1 MKAIDRELGRLAAAQ
16 RQVFSREQ
24 ALAAGLSE
32 HGLYRRL
39 RNGML
44 TQVGSRTYTFA
55 ATVLDYRG
63 SLLAGLLD
71 LGPGTLIT
79 ARAGAAL
86 HGLDGFGED
95 HLDYLVPREI
105 RGRHTR
111 GRVRSSSDIARIDRV
126 TVDGL
131 AVTSATRTII
141 ELLGLVDDRELG
153 NAIDSACRKGLTAPA
168 ALRRRLEQLGR
179 KGRAGVAAFERVMSY
194 EGVQSWL
201 ERRFL
206 DAILAAGLPRPEVQR
221 IYRRDRKHVARVDFD
236 FDPFRV
242 VVEVGG
248 RRGYMSA
255 EDRQRQE
262 RRRNELQLLGKVV
275 YFFTTEDVRDRQDY
289 VVTTVRNGLGLA
301 A

>member
-1 MKAIDRELGRLAAAQ
+1 
-16 RQVFSREQ
+16 
-24 ALAAGLSE
+24 
-32 HGLYRRL
+32 
-39 RNGML
+39 ML
-44 TQVGSRTYTFA
+44 VQVGTRTYTFA
-55 ATVLDYRG
+55 GTVLDYRG
-63 SLLAGLLD
+63 SLQAGLLD
-71 LGPGTLIT
+71 LGPGALIT

-95 HLDYLVPREI
+95 HLDYLVPREL
-105 RGRHTR
+105 RCRQTN
-111 GRVRSSSDIARIDRV
+111 GRVRSRADIALGDRV

-141 ELLGLVDDRELG
+141 ELLGLVDERALA
-153 NAIDSACRKGLTAPA
+153 NAIDSACRMGLTAPSV
-168 ALRRRLEQLGR
+168 LTRRLEQLGR
-179 KGRAGVAAFERVMSY
+179 KGRAGVATFERVMKY
-194 EGVQSWL
+194 EGVESWL

-206 DAILAAGLPRPEVQR
+206 DAVLAAGLPRPDVQR
-221 IYRRDRKHVARVDFD
+221 IYHRDRKHVARVDFD
-236 FDPFRV
+236 FDPFPV

-255 EDRQRQE
+255 ADRQRQE
-262 RRRNELQLLGKVV
+262 HRRNELQLLGKMV